1 MTKTQ
6 LYKMA
11 LEENIISFIISAI
24 NGVALS
30 VILKVYMEK
39 TLNGMS
45 MFINMVFETNG
56 VMVLLMIILLLTI
69 IQTIVP
75 VIKIRKIDL
84 VKEIKYE

>member
-24 NGVALS
+24 SGIALS

-45 MFINMVFETNG
+45 MFVNMVFETNG
-56 VMVLLMIILLLTI
+56 VITLLMIILLLTI
-69 IQTIVP
+69 IETIVP
-75 VIKIRKIDL
+75 VIKIRKMNL